1 VSSERSRGRLT
12 RQSQSRRGQLD
23 QLEVTLFGEPELGAV
38 AIPSPDSGDPS
49 PTTKAALVPVP
60 ELRLRAWQREALAR
74 FEQSVAPSFLV
85 VATPGAGKTTFA
97 LAAVRRAMV
106 ARRVRRFVVVVPT
119 QHLKNQWAHAAEE
132 IDLHLDP
139 NWSAGY
145 GSLPSDVHG
154 VVVTYQQVAA
164 NPGALRTLVHG
175 ALAILDEIHHA
186 GESRAWGDGVRFAF
200 EHAARR
206 LSLSGTPFRSDQ
218 NTIPFVRYDGDLAEA
233 DYEYGYGEALK
244 DRAVVRPVYFP
255 RIKGHMEWTA
265 PGGLEYAATF
275 DDPLTRELANQR
287 LRTALDTEGDWLGA
301 VIEQAHAQLCHLRA
315 REPNAAGLVIAM
327 DQEHAREIARIMQ
340 ERLGVTAVVATSDEP
355 SASEKISAFAQ
366 GTPPWIV
373 AVRMVSE
380 GVDIPR
386 LRVGVY
392 ATNTVTDLF
401 FRQAVG
407 RLVRWSGRDARQM
420 AYMFIPD
427 DLRLRTFAV
436 GIAEQRRHSL
446 RRQQEAFGEE
456 DGGRRPREAEPQA
469 DQPAGGGE
477 DDGQLS
483 LFTAISAVPL
493 DEQGRRLDGVRVYDD
508 ADSGAIPDLV
518 SAGGELDERR
528 RSLPAEAA
536 VVGTAPVPLPEP
548 EAGTTDASGENK
560 KISALARRRQLREQ
574 NSAVIAD
581 LVHVTGKS
589 HATLNAELNRRSGIR
604 RISEATVRQLERR
617 LELARRLLGR
627 I

>member
-1 VSSERSRGRLT
+1 M
-12 RQSQSRRGQLD
+12 
-23 QLEVTLFGEPELGAV
+23 PE
-38 AIPSPDSGDPS
+38 I
-49 PTTKAALVPVP
+49 
-60 ELRLRAWQREALAR
+60 RLRAWQREALAQ
-74 FEQSVAPSFLV
+74 FEQSTAPSFLV

-97 LAAVRRAMV
+97 LAAVRRAMI

-119 QHLKNQWAHAAEE
+119 QHLKNQWAHAAEPM
-132 IDLHLDP
+132 DLHLDP
-139 NWSAGY
+139 NWSSGY

-175 ALAILDEIHHA
+175 ALAVLDEIHHA
-186 GESRAWGDGVRFAF
+186 GDSRAWGDGVRFAF

-265 PGGLEYAATF
+265 PDGLEYAATF

-287 LRTALDTEGDWLGA
+287 LRTALDAEGDWLAA
-301 VIEQAHAQLCHLRA
+301 VIEQAHAQLCHLRT
-315 REPNAAGLVIAM
+315 RDPRAAGLVIAM
-327 DQEHAREIARIMQ
+327 DQEHARTIAGIMR

-355 SASEKISAFAQ
+355 SASAKISAFAA
-366 GTPPWIV
+366 GTSPWIV

-407 RLVRWSGRDARQM
+407 RLVRWSGRDARQT

-427 DLRLRTFAV
+427 DLRLRTFAT

-456 DGGRRPREAEPQA
+456 EGERRPRDAESDDA
-469 DQPAGGGE
+469 DGPAASGE
-477 DDGQLS
+477 EEQLS
-483 LFTAISAVPL
+483 LFSAISAVPL

-508 ADSGAIPDLV
+508 ADAIPDLV
-518 SAGGELDERR
+518 GTTGELDERR
-528 RSLPAEAA
+528 PQFGGESA
-536 VVGTAPVPLPEP
+536 VIGSAPVPLPEP
-548 EAGTTDASGENK
+548 ESRGGGDGSAENRK
-560 KISALARRRQLREQ
+560 TSALARRRQLREQ
-574 NSAVIAD
+574 NSAAVAD

-617 LELARRLLGR
+617 LELAKRLLGR
-627 I
+627 V

>member
-1 VSSERSRGRLT
+1 
-12 RQSQSRRGQLD
+12 
-23 QLEVTLFGEPELGAV
+23 
-38 AIPSPDSGDPS
+38 
-49 PTTKAALVPVP
+49 
-60 ELRLRAWQREALAR
+60 
-74 FEQSVAPSFLV
+74 V

-119 QHLKNQWAHAAEE
+119 QHLKNQWARAAEA

-186 GESRAWGDGVRFAF
+186 GESRAWGDGVRIAF

-287 LRTALDTEGDWLGA
+287 LRTALDAEGDWLAA
-301 VIEQAHAQLCHLRA
+301 VVEQADAQLRHLRT
-315 REPNAAGLVIAM
+315 RDPRAAGLVIAM
-327 DQEHAREIARIMQ
+327 DQEHARNIARIMQ

-355 SASEKISAFAQ
+355 SASEKISAFAE

-407 RLVRWSGRDARQM
+407 RLVRWSGHDARQM

-427 DLRLRTFAV
+427 DLRLRTFAG

-446 RRQQEAFGEE
+446 RRQQDAFGEE
-456 DGGRRPREAEPQA
+456 DGQRRPRDAEPQ
-469 DQPAGGGE
+469 DNEPAGGDG
-477 DDGQLS
+477 DGQLS

-508 ADSGAIPDLV
+508 ADSDAIPDLV
-518 SAGGELDERR
+518 GAGGMLGEHRL
-528 RSLPAEAA
+528 SLPAEAA

-548 EAGTTDASGENK
+548 ETGATGDASEGK
-560 KISALARRRQLREQ
+560 RKTSALARRRQLREQ

-617 LELARRLLGR
+617 LELAKRLLGR
-627 I
+627 T

>member
-1 VSSERSRGRLT
+1 L
-12 RQSQSRRGQLD
+12 
-23 QLEVTLFGEPELGAV
+23 PA
-38 AIPSPDSGDPS
+38 
-49 PTTKAALVPVP
+49 
-60 ELRLRAWQREALAR
+60 LRLRAWQRDALAR
-74 FEQSVAPSFLV
+74 FEQSPAPSFLV

-97 LAAVRRAMV
+97 LAAVRRALV

-119 QHLKNQWAHAAEE
+119 QHLKNQWAHAAEAL
-132 IDLHLDP
+132 DLHLDP

-175 ALAILDEIHHA
+175 ALAVLDEIHHA

-200 EHAARR
+200 EHASRR

-218 NTIPFVRYDGDLAEA
+218 NIIPFVRYDGDLAEA

-287 LRTALDTEGDWLGA
+287 LRTALDAEGDWLAA
-301 VIEQAHAQLCHLRA
+301 VIEQAHAQLSHLRT
-315 REPNAAGLVIAM
+315 RDPRAAGLVIAM
-327 DQEHAREIARIMQ
+327 DQEHARNIAGIMQ

-355 SASEKISAFAQ
+355 SASEKISAFAR

-407 RLVRWSGRDARQM
+407 RLVRWSGRDARQT

-427 DLRLRTFAV
+427 DLRLRTFAT

-446 RRQQEAFGEE
+446 RRQQDAFGDE
-456 DGGRRPREAEPQA
+456 DGERRPREAGPENEDAA
-469 DQPAGGGE
+469 DPVEQE
-477 DDGQLS
+477 QLS

-508 ADSGAIPDLV
+508 GETDAIPDLV
-518 SAGGELDERR
+518 GAGGAPDELRP
-528 RSLPAEAA
+528 SPAAEAA
-536 VVGTAPVPLPEP
+536 VVGSAPVPLPEP
-548 EAGTTDASGENK
+548 ESSADGSSRGENRK
-560 KISALARRRQLREQ
+560 TSALQRRRQLREQ
-574 NSAVIAD
+574 NSAVVAD

-589 HATLNAELNRRSGIR
+589 HATLNSELNRRSGIR